1 MKNESRLFVFFKRIM
16 DLSTLEITLRR
27 RQQTLWRK
35 IVTEFEVEQS
45 LNIQVQNWIREGTI
59 SEKAYAKARRCG

>member
-59 SEKAYAKARRCG
+59 SEKAYAKARRRG